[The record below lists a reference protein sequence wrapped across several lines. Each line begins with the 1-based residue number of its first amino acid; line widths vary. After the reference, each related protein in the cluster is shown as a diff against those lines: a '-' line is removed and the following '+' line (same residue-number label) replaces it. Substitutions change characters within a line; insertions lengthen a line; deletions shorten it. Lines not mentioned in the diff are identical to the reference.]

1 MKQRPQSPTK
11 PEASEDLDALAA
23 ALCALKSPGDVRGF
37 LEDLCTPSELE
48 SMSDRWKV
56 VPLLLQGVTY
66 RDIHDRTGVSVTTVG
81 RVARTIDL
89 GSGAYR
95 KAAGKLHRHQP

>member
-1 MKQRPQSPTK
+1 
-11 PEASEDLDALAA
+11 
-23 ALCALKSPGDVRGF
+23 
-37 LEDLCTPSELE
+37 
-48 SMSDRWKV
+48 MSDRWKV
-56 VPLLLQGVTY
+56 VPLLLQGITY